1 MLANKTKDDQA
12 AGLSKA
18 FITKQILPLDD
29 DRPLDQRSA
38 QRLIEK
44 PCSNYEK
51 LIERLHQAHKSPE
64 ETYEG
69 PTPAPMSAP
78 LSITKLQDSR
88 RPSRIE
94 LSANEQQKLMQLLD
108 DAQVMMPYD
117 DNPLA
122 S

>member
-18 FITKQILPLDD
+18 FITKQILPVDD

-38 QRLIEK
+38 QRSIEK

-64 ETYEG
+64 
-69 PTPAPMSAP
+69 
-78 LSITKLQDSR
+78 
-88 RPSRIE
+88 
-94 LSANEQQKLMQLLD
+94 
-108 DAQVMMPYD
+108 
-117 DNPLA
+117 
-122 S
+122 